1 MNFDSQNVSGKRT
14 MKNQLFQIPH
24 FSNDETES
32 CMNELLAKDQ
42 IVRRVQHEKFRGVAC
57 DFLQKIT
64 QMRVNDKK

>member
-14 MKNQLFQIPH
+14 MKNQLFQILY

-42 IVRRVQHEKFRGVAC
+42 TLRSGQHEKFRGVAY

-64 QMRVNDKK
+64 QVKVNDKK